1 MRSEKQV
8 RKLGRKLS
16 VGPIGKLPKESI
28 NQEIDRSAMY
38 QDIDKSAMY
47 QDIDKSAMYQEIDKS
62 AMYQEIDKSNMC
74 KKIYKNK
81 AKQRRDDM
89 LNLKVSINETVDKGL

>member
-28 NQEIDRSAMY
+28 NQEIDR
-38 QDIDKSAMY
+38 SAMY

>member
-28 NQEIDRSAMY
+28 N
-38 QDIDKSAMY
+38 K
-47 QDIDKSAMYQEIDKS
+47 EIDKS

-81 AKQRRDDM
+81 AEQRRNDM
-89 LNLKVSINETVDKGL
+89 LNPKVSINETVDKGL

>member
-28 NQEIDRSAMY
+28 N
-38 QDIDKSAMY
+38 K
-47 QDIDKSAMYQEIDKS
+47 EIDKS

-74 KKIYKNK
+74 KKIYKRK
-81 AKQRRDDM
+81 AEQRRDDM
-89 LNLKVSINETVDKGL
+89 LNPKVSINETVDKGL

>member
-1 MRSEKQV
+1 MRSEKQA

-16 VGPIGKLPKESI
+16 GPIGKLPKESI
-28 NQEIDRSAMY
+28 
-38 QDIDKSAMY
+38 
-47 QDIDKSAMYQEIDKS
+47 YQEIDKS

-81 AKQRRDDM
+81 AEQRRDDM
-89 LNLKVSINETVDKGL
+89 LNPKVSINETVDKGL

>member
-16 VGPIGKLPKESI
+16 GPIGKLPKESI
-28 NQEIDRSAMY
+28 NQ
-38 QDIDKSAMY
+38 DIDKSAMY
-47 QDIDKSAMYQEIDKS
+47 QEIDKSAMYQEIDKS

-74 KKIYKNK
+74 KKIYKRK
-81 AKQRRDDM
+81 AEQRRDDM
-89 LNLKVSINETVDKGL
+89 LNPKVSINETVDKGL

>member
-16 VGPIGKLPKESI
+16 GPIGKLPKESI
-28 NQEIDRSAMY
+28 N
-38 QDIDKSAMY
+38 
-47 QDIDKSAMYQEIDKS
+47 QEIDKS

-74 KKIYKNK
+74 KKIYKRK
-81 AKQRRDDM
+81 AEQRRDDM
-89 LNLKVSINETVDKGL
+89 LNPKVSINETVDKGL